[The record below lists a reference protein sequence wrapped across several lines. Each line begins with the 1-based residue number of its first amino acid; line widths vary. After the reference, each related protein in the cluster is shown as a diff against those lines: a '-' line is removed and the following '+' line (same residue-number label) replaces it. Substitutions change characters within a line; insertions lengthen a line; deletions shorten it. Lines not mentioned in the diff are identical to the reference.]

1 MSHGPTEHRHVLSSE
16 LLDRRDREAVLAR
29 LFDGRPPT
37 TNFDVGAAVGRLSA
51 AYLALFPAATLHA
64 FEPHPESFA
73 HLTQRLGADPRV
85 RLENV
90 AVADRTGTLAF
101 QVNRLPYTSSLL
113 ARPSAARRYYPGRD
127 GPQQRIDVPV
137 VTLDDYCRRH
147 GIPRID
153 IVKLD
158 IQGGEMAALRGMEG
172 LLRES
177 RVDAI
182 FTETFFVPHYEGAPL
197 LHDLWA
203 HLQARGYGLFTLFP
217 TREGRNG
224 QLRLGDAIFISAALR
239 EAVVDAC
246 PDEP

>member
-1 MSHGPTEHRHVLSSE
+1 MSPPSPEHGFEPSSE

-29 LFDGRPPT
+29 LFAGREPT
-37 TNFDVGAAVGRLSA
+37 TVFDVGAAVGRLSS
-51 AYLALFPAATLHA
+51 AYLRLFPAATIHA

-73 HLTQRLGADPRV
+73 ELARRLGSDPRV

-90 AVADRTGTLAF
+90 AVADRAGTTAF
-101 QVNRLPYTSSLL
+101 HVNRLPYTSSLL
-113 ARPSAARRYYPGRD
+113 ARPAATRRYYPGRD
-127 GPQQRIDVPV
+127 GLQRRIDVPV
-137 VTLDDYCRRH
+137 VTLDEYCGRH

-153 IVKLD
+153 VVKLD
-158 IQGGEMAALRGMEG
+158 IQGGELAALRGMEG
-172 LLRES
+172 LLRAA

-203 HLQARGYGLFTLFP
+203 HLESHGYGLFTLFP

-239 EAVVDAC
+239 AAAVDAC
-246 PDEP
+246 ADEP